1 MGAVMAYEN
10 NSGGAGKAGSY
21 DTLSILAWVAVA
33 ILAVN
38 VSYFV
43 GEEVGG
49 QYFESGADFLPLL
62 NGFMIGLLKA
72 GPTIFIACALADF
85 AFFFGHCGKGDVFTS
100 RNLKTLRQGA
110 DSLIWAAVTSAVI
123 IPVVLGWVGD
133 ETSRNIFSF
142 TDLALG
148 VGLMGFALHGLASVF
163 EDAIAL
169 KDDNDQFV

>member
-1 MGAVMAYEN
+1 MAHEN
-10 NSGGAGKAGSY
+10 NSSGTGKAGSY

-49 QYFESGADFLPLL
+49 QYFESGADVLPLL

-72 GPTIFIACALADF
+72 GPTIFIAFALADF
-85 AFFFGHCGKGDVFTS
+85 ASFFERCGQGQVFTA

-123 IPVVLGWVGD
+123 IPAVLGWVGD

-169 KDDNDQFV
+169 KDDNDQFI